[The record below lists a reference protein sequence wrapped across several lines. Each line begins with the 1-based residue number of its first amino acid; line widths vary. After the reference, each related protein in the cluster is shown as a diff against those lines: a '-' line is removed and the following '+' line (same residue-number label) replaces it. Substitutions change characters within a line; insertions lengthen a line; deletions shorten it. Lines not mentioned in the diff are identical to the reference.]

1 MSRRRDLVSG
11 FALVILGVWLLAN
24 ASIFFTA
31 WSIRQS
37 YPSVESQGDMVFR
50 TLSSLGPPGLGYYSI
65 LLALANLAVAA
76 TLAQGGGGPDTSPR
90 GPRAGLRI
98 LSTLLL
104 LAVGVWLLLSGTW
117 LTTSATSQGFVEGY
131 NLHPG
136 PSPSLMLVSLLTLP
150 LLDLWVGLLMTW
162 DWDAGSRLA

>member
-37 YPSVESQGDMVFR
+37 YPSVESQDDLVLR
-50 TLSSLGPPGLGYYSI
+50 TLYSLGHPRLGYSSV
-65 LLALANLAVAA
+65 LLALPNLAVAA
-76 TLAQGGGGPDTSPR
+76 TLAQGGGVPDTSPG

-117 LTTSATSQGFVEGY
+117 LTISATSHGFVEGY
-131 NLHPG
+131 TSTQVPA
-136 PSPSLMLVSLLTLP
+136 PASCWSPS
-150 LLDLWVGLLMTW
+150 
-162 DWDAGSRLA
+162 